1 MGKREENDKLTSM
14 ETPHIVSLLL
24 SVTEIVCAPSQQETV
39 RVSALLMK
47 TL

>member
-1 MGKREENDKLTSM
+1 M
-14 ETPHIVSLLL
+14 ETRRIVSLLP
-24 SVTEIVCAPSQQETV
+24 SVTEIVCAPSQQEAV